1 MAGLY
6 IHLPF
11 CKSRCIYC
19 AFYSTTQHGLM
30 DDYVTALCKEM
41 ELRNTPPSSL
51 HTPHSTRSI
60 SAAVR
65 PLSFLQ
71 PCSTVCFIIYIRY
84 MRWRPMRKSPW
95 SVTLMTSRAIMRK

>member
-19 AFYSTTQHGLM
+19 AFYSTTQHERM

-41 ELRNTPPSSL
+41 ELRNTPPSSFHIPHSTL
-51 HTPHSTRSI
+51 HTPHDLSRRRYAI
-60 SAAVR
+60 SAA
-65 PLSFLQ
+65 
-71 PCSTVCFIIYIRY
+71 PCPAPS
-84 MRWRPMRKSPW
+84 
-95 SVTLMTSRAIMRK
+95 SVS

>member
-19 AFYSTTQHGLM
+19 AFYSTTQHEVM

-41 ELRNTPPSSL
+41 ELRS
-51 HTPHSTRSI
+51 TPHSTLHPPPSTLLKIEPSGSI
-60 SAAVR
+60 YSTTFSWAVR
-65 PLSFLQ
+65 D
-71 PCSTVCFIIYIRY
+71 Y
-84 MRWRPMRKSPW
+84 
-95 SVTLMTSRAIMRK
+95 SRADAHG

>member
-19 AFYSTTQHGLM
+19 AFYSTTQHERM

-51 HTPHSTRSI
+51 HTPHSTFHTPHSTLHTPHNIPR
-60 SAAVR
+60 R
-65 PLSFLQ
+65 RYPLSAL
-71 PCSTVCFIIYIRY
+71 PC
-84 MRWRPMRKSPW
+84 PAPP
-95 SVTLMTSRAIMRK
+95 TLL

>member
-19 AFYSTTQHGLM
+19 AFYSTTQHERM

-51 HTPHSTRSI
+51 HTPHSTFHIPHSTLHTPHNIPRRRYAL
-60 SAAVR
+60 SA
-65 PLSFLQ
+65 S
-71 PCSTVCFIIYIRY
+71 PCPAPS
-84 MRWRPMRKSPW
+84 
-95 SVTLMTSRAIMRK
+95 SVE

>member
-19 AFYSTTQHGLM
+19 AFYSTTQHERM

-41 ELRNTPPSSL
+41 ELRSTPPSSL
-51 HTPHSTRSI
+51 HTPHS
-60 SAAVR
+60 
-65 PLSFLQ
+65 SFHIPHSFTSSSSGLDAPPWGQ
-71 PCSTVCFIIYIRY
+71 Q
-84 MRWRPMRKSPW
+84 SP
-95 SVTLMTSRAIMRK
+95 R

>member
-19 AFYSTTQHGLM
+19 AFYSTTQHERM

-41 ELRNTPPSSL
+41 ELRSTPPSSFHIPHSTF
-51 HTPHSTRSI
+51 HTPHSTFHIPHEILLNSWRSLR
-60 SAAVR
+60 R
-65 PLSFLQ
+65 P
-71 PCSTVCFIIYIRY
+71 PCITPDAGIERY
-84 MRWRPMRKSPW
+84 
-95 SVTLMTSRAIMRK
+95 

>member
-19 AFYSTTQHGLM
+19 AFYSTTQHERM

-51 HTPHSTRSI
+51 HTPHDLSRRRYAL
-60 SAAVR
+60 SAA
-65 PLSFLQ
+65 
-71 PCSTVCFIIYIRY
+71 PCPAPS
-84 MRWRPMRKSPW
+84 
-95 SVTLMTSRAIMRK
+95 SVS

>member
-19 AFYSTTQHGLM
+19 AFYSTTQHERM

-41 ELRNTPPSSL
+41 ELRNTPPSSF
-51 HTPHSTRSI
+51 HIPHSTLHKKTPLHKNP
-60 SAAVR
+60 SASAV
-65 PLSFLQ
+65 S
-71 PCSTVCFIIYIRY
+71 
-84 MRWRPMRKSPW
+84 
-95 SVTLMTSRAIMRK
+95 

>member
-19 AFYSTTQHGLM
+19 AFYSTTQHERM

-41 ELRNTPPSSL
+41 ELRSTPPSSF
-51 HTPHSTRSI
+51 HIPHSTFHIPHSTLHI
-60 SAAVR
+60 PHSTLHI
-65 PLSFLQ
+65 PLSTLH
-71 PCSTVCFIIYIRY
+71 TIYLGGGT
-84 MRWRPMRKSPW
+84 P
-95 SVTLMTSRAIMRK
+95 SVS